1 MIPIV
6 LGFVVLATGIGMVL
20 SALYVRFRDVQPIWD
35 VFLQAWFYL
44 SPIMYPAS
52 AYARFGPHF
61 EHFAL
66 INPIATMMT
75 QMGHAFIDPQKLPSA
90 LTVGGAGVVA
100 LSIALIPAVF
110 ALGWFVFTREAPRV
124 AENL

>member
-1 MIPIV
+1 M
-6 LGFVVLATGIGMVL
+6 ML

-35 VFLQAWFYL
+35 VVLQAWFYL

-66 INPIATMMT
+66 INPIATLLT
-75 QMGHAFIDPQKLPSA
+75 QMGHAFIDPRALPSA
-90 LTVGGAGVVA
+90 VTVAGAGVVA
-100 LSIALIPAVF
+100 LALALIAAAF
-110 ALGWFVFTREAPRV
+110 AAGWIVFTREAPRV